1 MERFNNIKF
10 DIMDLLDKI
19 KKSKDGLSFSAL
31 VGKGDRFK
39 VASSLKT
46 LTRGGQIRCV
56 FCKGKPFYV
65 VDKKGI
71 ALVKRTADIKKK
83 EIAAGKRNFDARIKK
98 RGQIADEGAKR
109 AAEMEK
115 IEG

>member
-10 DIMDLLDKI
+10 DIMDFLNRI

-39 VASSLKT
+39 AASSLKA

-56 FCKGKPFYV
+56 LRKGKPYYA

-71 ALVKRTADIKKK
+71 ALVRRTADIKKK
-83 EIAAGKRNFDARIKK
+83 GIAAGKRNFDARIKK
-98 RGQIADEGAKR
+98 REQIATEGAKR
-109 AAEMEK
+109 AREMEK
-115 IEG
+115 VEE